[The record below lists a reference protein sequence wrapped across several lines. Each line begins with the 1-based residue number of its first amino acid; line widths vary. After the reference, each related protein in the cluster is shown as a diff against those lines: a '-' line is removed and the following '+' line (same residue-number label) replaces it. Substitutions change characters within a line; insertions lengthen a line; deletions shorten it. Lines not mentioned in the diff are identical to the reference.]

1 MYPTRKMNSLE
12 KMRKKTM
19 SKRFKEFV
27 AEQPSYDAP
36 LNPAAGGFADPNV
49 IRKINAIM
57 GKLSES
63 GPFETEEPFVRQVR
77 SSLSKMGL
85 TFDEAAPFMEDA
97 GSVMMPLTLYGGRS
111 GKLPETPHDEFVNDD
126 GLSDVEGGLTLEF
139 VYTKTQNNT
148 MDIRAEIK

>member
-1 MYPTRKMNSLE
+1 
-12 KMRKKTM
+12 M
-19 SKRFKEFV
+19 SKRFKDFLSETSYNSV
-27 AEQPSYDAP
+27 HNPSAAEGQ
-36 LNPAAGGFADPNV
+36 AAGFADPNV
-49 IRKINAIM
+49 IRKINALM

-97 GSVMMPLTLYGGRS
+97 GSVMMPLTLYGGRF

-139 VYTKTQNNT
+139 VYTKTPHNT